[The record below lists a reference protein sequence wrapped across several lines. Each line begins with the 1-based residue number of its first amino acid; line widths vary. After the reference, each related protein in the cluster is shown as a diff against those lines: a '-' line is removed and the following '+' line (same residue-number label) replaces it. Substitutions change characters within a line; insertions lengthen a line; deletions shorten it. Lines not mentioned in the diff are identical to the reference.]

1 LDLAGQT
8 LLGKYE
14 LTRMLGKGGMGE
26 VWEAEHA
33 LTGRRVAVKILT
45 EHYLSNKKVVARF
58 GREARA
64 ASAVQHDGIV
74 EILDQDRTD
83 SGIPFLVM
91 EFLEGESVGQ
101 RIKRLGRLSQDDTMA
116 IMLPL
121 LDALDAAHQ
130 AGVIHRDLK
139 PDNVFILPG
148 ARGEERIKILDFGI
162 SQKADEIE
170 HHLTQ
175 EGSVLGTPHY
185 MSPEQ
190 ARGEPNIDGRVD
202 VYAVGVMLYECV
214 VGDVPFDANNY
225 NALLQIILGRPPPSP
240 RGKGAEISPAIEQVV
255 LAAMDKSRERRP
267 PTARAFHNLL
277 LEAGMQE
284 EDALLDVE
292 SWTFSTPSGPPPP
305 IDFGP
310 EEFKSDP
317 PAQAAPARGD
327 SGKRPRD
334 SADAM
339 FPHLPAGFDDAGF
352 APAAALGKAP
362 KPQPAPAGK
371 AAAPERPGP
380 AAQAGRAAP
389 PPARPQPAARPNDCR
404 CSLRSWEPGRGVRS
418 WRSQARD
425 RAGRSRR
432 SWAPGRAGRC
442 SRPRR
447 CLGARRPRAA
457 RSSARRSR
465 SRAPRSPRGLRRASR
480 ARWSDGCS
488 RWRRWPPSRTW
499 RTRSSRAPIRARA
512 GERRIRRRSRRPERS
527 RCVAGS

>member
-33 LTGRRVAVKILT
+33 LTGRRVAVKILADR
-45 EHYLSNKKVVARF
+45 YLSNKKVVARF

-101 RIKRLGRLSQDDTMA
+101 RIKRLGRLSQDDAMA

-148 ARGEERIKILDFGI
+148 VRGEERIKILDFGI

-202 VYAVGVMLYECV
+202 VYAVGVMFYECV

-255 LAAMDKSRERRP
+255 LAAMDKNRERRP
-267 PTARAFHNLL
+267 PSARGFHNLL

-284 EDALLDVE
+284 EDALLDVDN
-292 SWTFSTPSGPPPP
+292 WTFSTPSGPPPP

-310 EEFKSDP
+310 DEFKSDP
-317 PAQAAPARGD
+317 PLQSAPARGEA
-327 SGKRPRD
+327 GKKPRD
-334 SADAM
+334 SAEDM
-339 FPHLPAGFDDAGF
+339 FPHLPAGFDEAAF
-352 APAAALGKAP
+352 APAAREPGKGGR
-362 KPQPAPAGK
+362 PQPAVAGRG
-371 AAAPERPGP
+371 PVVERPGP
-380 AAQAGRAAP
+380 APPARAPAPAARQQPAPAPRANDLPMFAAEPGTGPRAQLLDAGPLLARKEVPSRELALERAAP
-389 PPARPQPAARPNDCR
+389 
-404 CSLRSWEPGRGVRS
+404 
-418 WRSQARD
+418 
-425 RAGRSRR
+425 RR
-432 SWAPGRAGRC
+432 SAE
-442 SRPRR
+442 
-447 CLGARRPRAA
+447 
-457 RSSARRSR
+457 
-465 SRAPRSPRGLRRASR
+465 
-480 ARWSDGCS
+480 
-488 RWRRWPPSRTW
+488 
-499 RTRSSRAPIRARA
+499 RAPIHHSAEDSTPPGSGVARTVVGWVFA
-512 GERRIRRRSRRPERS
+512 LAALAVLAYLANTVFTRPDPRKSRRAQDP
-527 RCVAGS
+527 AAQQP

>member
-1 LDLAGQT
+1 
-8 LLGKYE
+8 
-14 LTRMLGKGGMGE
+14 MLGKGGMGE

-33 LTGRRVAVKILT
+33 LTGRRVAVKILA
-45 EHYLSNKKVVARF
+45 ERYLSNKKVVARF

-64 ASAVQHDGIV
+64 ASAVHHDGIV

-202 VYAVGVMLYECV
+202 VYAVGVMFYECV

-240 RGKGAEISPAIEQVV
+240 RGKGADISPAIEQVV

-267 PTARAFHNLL
+267 PSARAFHNLL

-310 EEFKSDP
+310 DEFESDA
-317 PAQAAPARGD
+317 PAQGAPARA
-327 SGKRPRD
+327 SGGRNVRD
-334 SADAM
+334 SAEDM
-339 FPHLPAGFDDAGF
+339 FPHLPAGFDDAAF
-352 APAAALGKAP
+352 APAPSRAASAQLGKDAAL
-362 KPQPAPAGK
+362 
-371 AAAPERPGP
+371 ERPGP
-380 AAQAGRAAP
+380 TPGLGRAAAP
-389 PPARPQPAARPNDCR
+389 VPRPHPTALRADDLPMFAADPGAARGPYAPD
-404 CSLRSWEPGRGVRS
+404 LGPGQRGPQLDAGALAARKDSPVREV
-418 WRSQARD
+418 ALE
-425 RAGRSRR
+425 RA
-432 SWAPGRAGRC
+432 A
-442 SRPRR
+442 PRR
-447 CLGARRPRAA
+447 AA
-457 RSSARRSR
+457 E
-465 SRAPRSPRGLRRASR
+465 RAPRNQSTEDSTPPGAGIARSVLGWLFALAALAALAYLANTVFTRPDPRKNRRAQ
-480 ARWSDGCS
+480 D
-488 RWRRWPPSRTW
+488 PS
-499 RTRSSRAPIRARA
+499 AQQP
-512 GERRIRRRSRRPERS
+512 
-527 RCVAGS
+527 

>member
-33 LTGRRVAVKILT
+33 LTGRRVAVKILADR
-45 EHYLSNKKVVARF
+45 YLSNKKVVARF

-101 RIKRLGRLSQDDTMA
+101 RIKRLGRLSQDDAMA

-190 ARGEPNIDGRVD
+190 ARGEPSIDGRVD
-202 VYAVGVMLYECV
+202 VYAVGVMFYECV

-240 RGKGAEISPAIEQVV
+240 RGKGAEISQAIEQVV
-255 LAAMDKSRERRP
+255 LAAMDKNRERRP
-267 PTARAFHNLL
+267 PSARGFHNLL

-284 EDALLDVE
+284 EDALLDVDN
-292 SWTFSTPSGPPPP
+292 WTFSTPSGPPPP

-310 EEFKSDP
+310 DEFKSDP
-317 PAQAAPARGD
+317 PVQPAPARGEA
-327 SGKRPRD
+327 GKKPRD
-334 SADAM
+334 STEDM
-339 FPHLPAGFDDAGF
+339 FPHLPAGFDEAAF
-352 APAAALGKAP
+352 APAAREPGKAA
-362 KPQPAPAGK
+362 KPQPVPAPGARGP
-371 AAAPERPGP
+371 APERPGP
-380 AAQAGRAAP
+380 AAAARAPLPVARPLPAPAPRVNELPMFAAEPGTGPRGPLLDAGPALARKEAPSRELAFERAAP
-389 PPARPQPAARPNDCR
+389 R
-404 CSLRSWEPGRGVRS
+404 
-418 WRSQARD
+418 
-425 RAGRSRR
+425 
-432 SWAPGRAGRC
+432 
-442 SRPRR
+442 
-447 CLGARRPRAA
+447 RAA
-457 RSSARRSR
+457 E
-465 SRAPRSPRGLRRASR
+465 RAPVHHDAEESTRPGSGIARTVVGWVFALAALAALAYLANTVFTRPDPRKGRRAQDS
-480 ARWSDGCS
+480 AAQQV
-488 RWRRWPPSRTW
+488 P
-499 RTRSSRAPIRARA
+499 
-512 GERRIRRRSRRPERS
+512 
-527 RCVAGS
+527 

>member
-33 LTGRRVAVKILT
+33 LTGRRVAVKILA
-45 EHYLSNKKVVARF
+45 ERYLSNKKVVARF

-64 ASAVQHDGIV
+64 ASAVQHLGIV

-130 AGVIHRDLK
+130 AGIIHRDLK

-202 VYAVGVMLYECV
+202 VYAVGVMFYECV
-214 VGDVPFDANNY
+214 VGDVPFDAVNY
-225 NALLQIILGRPPPSP
+225 NALLQIILSRPAPSP
-240 RGKGAEISPAIEQVV
+240 RGKGAQLSPSVEQVV
-255 LAAMDKSRERRP
+255 LAAMDKNRERRP
-267 PTARAFHNLL
+267 PNARAFHSLL

-284 EDALLDVE
+284 EDALLDVD
-292 SWTFSTPSGPPPP
+292 SWTFSAPSGPPPP

-310 EEFKSDP
+310 EEFRSDP
-317 PAQAAPARGD
+317 PADARPRGD
-327 SGKRPRD
+327 AGRRAPD
-334 SADAM
+334 SADEL
-339 FPHLPAGFDDAGF
+339 FPHLPAGFDDAPF
-352 APAAALGKAP
+352 ASAKVHKQPQPSLPGAAAGKG
-362 KPQPAPAGK
+362 AGGH
-371 AAAPERPGP
+371 RPGAGP
-380 AAQAGRAAP
+380 GAGGRAAL
-389 PPARPQPAARPNDCR
+389 PAARPQGSAQGGRQNELPMFPPEPASGGRTPLQDST
-404 CSLRSWEPGRGVRS
+404 SLPARKEAGREFAPDRAAAARRGPERPASPAAADSSPPSSGLARTVVGWVFALAALAVLAYLANTVFTRPDP
-418 WRSQARD
+418 RKGRRARD
-425 RAGRSRR
+425 TGAEQ
-432 SWAPGRAGRC
+432 AP
-442 SRPRR
+442 
-447 CLGARRPRAA
+447 
-457 RSSARRSR
+457 
-465 SRAPRSPRGLRRASR
+465 
-480 ARWSDGCS
+480 
-488 RWRRWPPSRTW
+488 
-499 RTRSSRAPIRARA
+499 
-512 GERRIRRRSRRPERS
+512 
-527 RCVAGS
+527 

>member
-1 LDLAGQT
+1 LDLAGHT

-33 LTGRRVAVKILT
+33 LTGRRVAVKILA
-45 EHYLSNKKVVARF
+45 ERYLSNKKVVARF

-64 ASAVQHDGIV
+64 ASSVHHDGIV

-116 IMLPL
+116 IVLPL

-202 VYAVGVMLYECV
+202 VYAVGVMFYECV

-240 RGKGAEISPAIEQVV
+240 RGKGAEISPAVEQVV
-255 LAAMDKSRERRP
+255 LAAMDKNRERRP
-267 PTARAFHNLL
+267 PTARAFHNLM

-317 PAQAAPARGD
+317 PAQAAAPARAAPG
-327 SGKRPRD
+327 RNARD
-334 SADAM
+334 SADDM
-339 FPHLPAGFDDAGF
+339 FPHLPAGFDDGF
-352 APAAALGKAP
+352 APASQQGK
-362 KPQPAPAGK
+362 
-371 AAAPERPGP
+371 
-380 AAQAGRAAP
+380 AAP
-389 PPARPQPAARPNDCR
+389 PPPAARGPAPAPRAAGPGQRAQPAPAARPND
-404 CSLRSWEPGRGVRS
+404 LPMFAAEPGTGPRGPQLEASPLGQRKDTPGREPAPERAAPRRAAERAPVNQVEDS
-418 WRSQARD
+418 TPPGSGIARTVVGWVFALAALAALAYLANTVFTRPD
-425 RAGRSRR
+425 PRKSRR
-432 SWAPGRAGRC
+432 AQDQAAQQAP
-442 SRPRR
+442 
-447 CLGARRPRAA
+447 
-457 RSSARRSR
+457 
-465 SRAPRSPRGLRRASR
+465 
-480 ARWSDGCS
+480 
-488 RWRRWPPSRTW
+488 
-499 RTRSSRAPIRARA
+499 
-512 GERRIRRRSRRPERS
+512 
-527 RCVAGS
+527 